1 MEKGQISVQTEN
13 IFPIIKK
20 FLYSDQEIFLRE
32 LIANAIDATQ
42 KIKTLVRK
50 GEYEKDLGDLTIR
63 VILDEEKGTLTI
75 RDFGLGMTAEE
86 MKKYLNQVAFSSA
99 HEFLEKYKDDSSII
113 GHFGLGFYS
122 AFMVAKK
129 VEVDSVSYK
138 EEGTAAKWS
147 CEGEPA
153 YEIDEGQRQTRG
165 TDVILHI
172 ADEEKEFLE
181 ESRIQELLDK
191 FCKFLPI
198 EIQFGT
204 ETITEGEGD
213 DAEEKEVPNIINNPN
228 PAWKKNPNELSD
240 EDYKAFYQEMYP
252 YSSPPLFWIHLNIDF
267 PFNLTGILYFPKI
280 TNQLEVQKN
289 KIHLYSNQVYV
300 TDEVKE
306 IVPEFLTLLH
316 GVIDSPDI
324 PLNVSRS
331 YLQSDRNVK
340 KITGYITKKVAEKL
354 KDLYTED
361 RKDFEAKWDEINV
374 FVKYGMLSE
383 DKFYDKVKDFSL
395 LKNTE
400 GEYYTMEEYRA
411 KIKDEQTDK
420 NDTLTFLYTPQK
432 DSHTSYIKAA
442 QAKGYDVLI
451 MDSVIDTHFLQ
462 QLEQKEEKIQFVR
475 VDSGTPDKLIDKGEE
490 HEDQLNEKQKEKVQG
505 IFKAVVPENQ
515 QLKMEALSPEDHPVL
530 ITRPEFMRRMKEM
543 QQMQGMDMN
552 AMPDMYE
559 LVINTNHKL
568 VNEKLM
574 RMRSEE
580 KKEKFAKYLFDLARL
595 NQNMLQGE
603 ELNAFINSSIDMM
616 E

>member
-1 MEKGQISVQTEN
+1 MM
-13 IFPIIKK
+13 P
-20 FLYSDQEIFLRE
+20 
-32 LIANAIDATQ
+32 
-42 KIKTLVRK
+42 
-50 GEYEKDLGDLTIR
+50 
-63 VILDEEKGTLTI
+63 
-75 RDFGLGMTAEE
+75 
-86 MKKYLNQVAFSSA
+86 
-99 HEFLEKYKDDSSII
+99 
-113 GHFGLGFYS
+113 
-122 AFMVAKK
+122 
-129 VEVDSVSYK
+129 
-138 EEGTAAKWS
+138 
-147 CEGEPA
+147 
-153 YEIDEGQRQTRG
+153 
-165 TDVILHI
+165 
-172 ADEEKEFLE
+172 
-181 ESRIQELLDK
+181 
-191 FCKFLPI
+191 
-198 EIQFGT
+198 
-204 ETITEGEGD
+204 
-213 DAEEKEVPNIINNPN
+213 
-228 PAWKKNPNELSD
+228 WKKNPSDLTD

-420 NDTLTFLYTPQK
+420 DEKLTFLYTPQK

-442 QAKGYDVLI
+442 RAKGYDVLI

-462 QLEQKEEKIQFVR
+462 QLEQKEE
-475 VDSGTPDKLIDKGEE
+475 
-490 HEDQLNEKQKEKVQG
+490 G

-515 QLKMEALSPEDHPVL
+515 QLKMEALSPDDHPVL